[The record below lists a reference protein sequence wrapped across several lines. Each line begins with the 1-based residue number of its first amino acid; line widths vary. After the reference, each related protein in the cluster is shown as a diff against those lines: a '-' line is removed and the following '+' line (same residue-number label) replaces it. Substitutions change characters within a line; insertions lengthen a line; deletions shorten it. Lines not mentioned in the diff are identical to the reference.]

1 MLEDTKYLS
10 VRTRGDSQLPS
21 LATRGELSMRNECGQ
36 RARPSSLK
44 RSNLWLEAGKLE
56 ADKYLMFDAVGNVE
70 YDKNAIYVHCS
81 PMH

>member
-1 MLEDTKYLS
+1 
-10 VRTRGDSQLPS
+10 
-21 LATRGELSMRNECGQ
+21 MRNECGQ